1 MRIFYS
7 FSFDNSECN
16 CNELA
21 DECVFDQQLW
31 VDSNFKSGGR
41 CINCKNNTDGRN
53 CERCKRYHY
62 RSNKAEAC
70 KPCGCNQI
78 GSRSLSCNDKG
89 ECLCHSGVAGVKCD
103 KCKDGYFGYSSTG
116 CRYKGVSVFRKMNV
130 SVFRKIRKK
139 RPFWNAFFYLW
150 NNVRP
155 YFIRNY
161 EIFI

>member
-1 MRIFYS
+1 MNPFS
-7 FSFDNSECN
+7 FSFLNSECN

-31 VDSNFKSGGR
+31 VDSNFRSGGR

-78 GSRSLSCNDKG
+78 GSRSVSCNDKG
-89 ECLCHSGVAGVKCD
+89 ECLCHRGVAGVKCD
-103 KCKDGYFGYSSTG
+103 KCKDGYFGFSSTG
-116 CRYKGVSVFRKMNV
+116 CRYDCGVILINTSEKYGR
-130 SVFRKIRKK
+130 K
-139 RPFWNAFFYLW
+139 RPFFWNTFFCFW
-150 NNVRP
+150 NNFRP
-155 YFIRNY
+155 IL
-161 EIFI
+161 